1 MISWLP
7 LLAIAAVFY
16 FFIIRPQNRRTKLQR
31 EFIENLS
38 KGQEVI
44 TNGGIH
50 GRIAKVDDTTI
61 SLQVDSKTFITL
73 EKGSVS
79 QELTATIDSNEQTS

>member
-16 FFIIRPQNRRTKLQR
+16 FFIIRPQNNRAKLQR
-31 EFIENLS
+31 EFIENLT

-61 SLQVDSKTFITL
+61 SLQIDSKTFLTL

-79 QELTATIDSNEQTS
+79 QELSAALNTNEQTS

>member
-16 FFIIRPQNRRTKLQR
+16 FFIIRPQNKRSRLQR

-38 KGQEVI
+38 KGQQVI

-50 GRIAKVDDTTI
+50 GKIAKVDETTVSI
-61 SLQVDSKTFITL
+61 QVDSKTFLTV

-79 QELTATIDSNEQTS
+79 QELTASLSTHEQES